1 MVYTIRLSKNDAET
15 IDEMTLFEGITKAEL
30 IRRAINFYNV
40 KIKAIIEK
48 KKLFFEDK
56 NGVKEWI
63 VI

>member
-1 MVYTIRLSKNDAET
+1 MTYTIRFSKNDAET

>member
-1 MVYTIRLSKNDAET
+1 MTYTIKFSKNDTET

-40 KIKAIIEK
+40 KIKALNEK
-48 KKLFFEDK
+48 KKLYFEGQD
-56 NGVKEWI
+56 GTKEWV

>member
-1 MVYTIRLSKNDAET
+1 MTYTIRFSKNDAET

-40 KIKAIIEK
+40 KIKALNEK
-48 KKLFFEDK
+48 KKLFFEARD
-56 NGVKEWI
+56 GTKEWV